1 MKNLIK
7 NRVSVADSMLLI
19 GIMLAAVYWVIEAV
33 LNIFTTHKADIFY
46 QLFPTRADEIWP
58 RMVVLCLFVIFASHV
73 RFTIN
78 ERKKIEEAL
87 MVGEKKYRNILES
100 IDEGYA
106 EVDLKGNFTFVN
118 GSASNIL
125 GYSRQELMG
134 MNNRE
139 FTTPESSKKL
149 YKEFNKVYKTGKTSG
164 AIENEVITKNGGVKY
179 TEVVV
184 SLMRD
189 KNGMPTGFS
198 GVTRDVTERLK
209 AEKERRELENK
220 LHNARAATILG
231 LAKLAEYRDKGTGA
245 HLERIREYAKI
256 IAIEMAGLP
265 AYKDY
270 ITEKYIEDIYQSS
283 ILHDIGKVGIQDSVL
298 LKPGKLNSEEFDI
311 IKRHT
316 ILGGDA
322 LAEIDSQTE
331 GRSFLTLGKEI
342 AYHHHEKWD
351 GTGYPDG
358 LKGEDIPLSARMVAI
373 ADVYD
378 ALTTKRFYKEAFTH
392 EKSREIIV
400 NLKGSHFDPDVVDAF
415 LANEKNF
422 SRICGEKGTK
432 EMAVSAGGYADFPKL
447 KNKLSY
453 FRIKHQKRGK
463 KRSAITCLS
472 GRNFKS
478 TN

>member
-1 MKNLIK
+1 MKNFVK
-7 NRVSVADSMLLI
+7 NRVSVADSMILI
-19 GIMLAAVYWVIEAV
+19 GIMLAAVYWGIEAV
-33 LNIFTTHKADIFY
+33 LNIFTTHKVDIFY
-46 QLFPTRADEIWP
+46 QLFPTQVDEIWP
-58 RMVVLCLFVIFASHV
+58 RIVVLCLFAIFGSHV

-78 ERKKIEEAL
+78 ERKKVEEAL
-87 MVGEKKYRNILES
+87 KVSEKKYRNILES
-100 IDEGYA
+100 MEEGYA
-106 EVDLKGNFTFVN
+106 EVDLKGNFTFFNDSV
-118 GSASNIL
+118 SRIL

-134 MNNRE
+134 MNNRK
-139 FTTPESSKKL
+139 FTAPESARKL

-164 AIENEVITKNGGVKY
+164 AIENEVITKNGGVKH

-189 KNGMPTGFS
+189 KDGMPTGFRGIS
-198 GVTRDVTERLK
+198 RDVTERLK

-220 LHNARAATILG
+220 LHYARAATILG

-256 IAIEMAGLP
+256 IAREMAGLS

-298 LKPGKLNSEEFDI
+298 LKPGKLNAEEFNI

-322 LAEIDSQTE
+322 LAEIESQIE
-331 GRSFLTLGKEI
+331 GRSFLILGKEI
-342 AYHHHEKWD
+342 AYYHHEKWD

-358 LKGEDIPLSARMVAI
+358 RKGEDIPLSARMVAI

-400 NLKGSHFDPDVVDAF
+400 DLKGSHFDPDVVDAF

-422 SRICGEKGTK
+422 SRICAERRT
-432 EMAVSAGGYADFPKL
+432 EEIALLEQPEHTSL
-447 KNKLSY
+447 
-453 FRIKHQKRGK
+453 Q
-463 KRSAITCLS
+463 
-472 GRNFKS
+472 
-478 TN
+478 

>member
-1 MKNLIK
+1 MKNFVK
-7 NRVSVADSMLLI
+7 NRVSVADSMILI

-33 LNIFTTHKADIFY
+33 LNIFTTHKVDIFY
-46 QLFPTRADEIWP
+46 QLFPTQVDEIWP
-58 RMVVLCLFVIFASHV
+58 RIVVLCLFAIFGSHV

-78 ERKKIEEAL
+78 ERKKVEEAL
-87 MVGEKKYRNILES
+87 MISEKKYRNILES
-100 IDEGYA
+100 IEEGYA
-106 EVDLKGNFTFVN
+106 EVDLKGNFTFFNDSV
-118 GSASNIL
+118 SRIL

-134 MNNRE
+134 MNNRK
-139 FTTPESSKKL
+139 FTAPESARKL

-164 AIENEVITKNGGVKY
+164 AIENEVITKNGGVKH

-189 KNGMPTGFS
+189 KDGMPTGFRGIS
-198 GVTRDVTERLK
+198 RDVTERLK

-220 LHNARAATILG
+220 LHYARAATILG

-256 IAIEMAGLP
+256 IAREMAGLS

-298 LKPGKLNSEEFDI
+298 LKPGKLNAEEFNI

-322 LAEIDSQTE
+322 LAEIESQIE
-331 GRSFLTLGKEI
+331 GRSFLILGKEI
-342 AYHHHEKWD
+342 AYYHHEKWD

-358 LKGEDIPLSARMVAI
+358 RKGEDIPLSARMVAI

-400 NLKGSHFDPDVVDAF
+400 DLKGSHFDPDVVDAF

-422 SRICGEKGTK
+422 SRICAERRT
-432 EMAVSAGGYADFPKL
+432 EEIALLEQPEHTSL
-447 KNKLSY
+447 
-453 FRIKHQKRGK
+453 Q
-463 KRSAITCLS
+463 
-472 GRNFKS
+472 
-478 TN
+478 

>member
-7 NRVSVADSMLLI
+7 NRVSVADSMILI
-19 GIMLAAVYWVIEAV
+19 GIMLAAVYWAIEAV
-33 LNIFTTHKADIFY
+33 LNVFATHKVDIFY
-46 QLFPTRADEIWP
+46 QLFPTQVDEIWP
-58 RMVVLCLFVIFASHV
+58 RVVVLCLFAIFGSHV

-78 ERKKIEEAL
+78 ERKKVEEAL
-87 MVGEKKYRNILES
+87 KVSEKKYRNILES
-100 IDEGYA
+100 IEEGYA
-106 EVDLKGNFTFVN
+106 EVDLKGNFTFFNDSV
-118 GSASNIL
+118 SRIL
-125 GYSRQELMG
+125 GYSREELMDK
-134 MNNRE
+134 NNRE
-139 FTTPESSKKL
+139 FTTPESAKKL

-164 AIENEVITKNGGVKY
+164 AIENEVITKNGSLKH

-189 KNGMPTGFS
+189 KDGMPTGFS
-198 GVTRDVTERLK
+198 GISRDVTERLK
-209 AEKERRELENK
+209 AEKKRRELENK
-220 LHNARAATILG
+220 LHYARAATILG
-231 LAKLAEYRDKGTGA
+231 LAKLSEYRDKGTGA

-256 IAIEMAGLP
+256 IAREMAGLS

-270 ITEKYIEDIYQSS
+270 ITKKYIEDIYQSS

-322 LAEIDSQTE
+322 LAEIESQIE
-331 GRSFLTLGKEI
+331 GRSFLILGKEI
-342 AYHHHEKWD
+342 AYYHHEKWD

-358 LKGEDIPLSARMVAI
+358 RKGEDIPLSARMVAI

-400 NLKGSHFDPDVVDAF
+400 DLKGSHFDPDVVDAF

-422 SRICGEKGTK
+422 SRICAEKRT
-432 EMAVSAGGYADFPKL
+432 EEIALLEQPEQTSL
-447 KNKLSY
+447 
-453 FRIKHQKRGK
+453 Q
-463 KRSAITCLS
+463 
-472 GRNFKS
+472 
-478 TN
+478 

>member
-7 NRVSVADSMLLI
+7 TRLSVADSMLLI
-19 GIMLAAVYWVIEAV
+19 GIMLAAVYWAIESV
-33 LNIFTTHKADIFY
+33 LNIFTTHKVDILY
-46 QLFPTRADEIWP
+46 QLFPTQIDEIWP
-58 RMVVLCLFVIFASHV
+58 RIVVLCLFTIFASHV
-73 RFTIN
+73 RLTIN

-87 MVGEKKYRNILES
+87 IISEKKYRNILEN

-106 EVDLKGNFTFVN
+106 EVDLKGNFTFFN
-118 GSASNIL
+118 GSVSNIL

-139 FTTPESSKKL
+139 YTTPDSAKKL
-149 YKEFNKVYKTGKTSG
+149 YKKFNKVYKTGKTSG
-164 AIENEVITKNGGVKY
+164 VAEYEVINKNGVLKY

-198 GVTRDVTERLK
+198 GLTRDVTERLK

-220 LHNARAATILG
+220 LHYARTATILG
-231 LAKLAEYRDKGTGA
+231 LAKLADYRDKGTGA
-245 HLERIREYAKI
+245 HLEKIREYAKI
-256 IAIEMAGLP
+256 IAREMAGLP

-322 LAEIDSQTE
+322 LTEIESQTE

-378 ALTTKRFYKEAFTH
+378 ALTTKRPYKEAFTH
-392 EKSREIIV
+392 EKSREIIIS
-400 NLKGSHFDPDVVDAF
+400 LKGSHFDPDVVDAF
-415 LANEKNF
+415 LASEKKF
-422 SRICGEKGTK
+422 SRICTEKRTE
-432 EMAVSAGGYADFPKL
+432 EMAVS
-447 KNKLSY
+447 
-453 FRIKHQKRGK
+453 
-463 KRSAITCLS
+463 TEVT
-472 GRNFKS
+472 RNFL
-478 TN
+478 N